1 MENTYH
7 CYANRELSWLRFNER
22 VLEEAEDSRL
32 PLCERLSFLSIFQ
45 SNLDEFFM
53 VRIGSLQDQM
63 LLDNIARENKTNM
76 TSGEQIDAAL
86 AFIHKLTARRD
97 AAYNGLLEQ
106 LAEQGIR
113 LLDFAHM
120 EEESRTELEKLFRQD
135 YLPLLSSFIISKK
148 QAFPFLKNKGI
159 YAVAVLST
167 KAEKKKIGIVPCGN
181 EIFPRLVPVPGR
193 TGCFILSE
201 ELILHFLP
209 LLYKGYKVTSKTLA
223 RITRNADIDA
233 DLIYDEDLN
242 YRDHM
247 AEVVKKRKKLA
258 PVRLEL
264 SREIDEEII
273 QSLCKNLKLD
283 PKRVFE
289 YDSPLDH
296 SFLFQIEDQLRSHTD
311 LFFAP
316 RHPQPS
322 PALDERKP
330 IIPQILEE
338 DKLIHYPYESIR
350 PFLQLL
356 HEAACDPDVVSIKMT
371 LYRLANHSKVVDAL
385 VEAAENGKQVDV
397 LVELKAR
404 FDEENN
410 IEWSRL
416 LERAGCH
423 VVYGIEGLKVHS
435 KLCLITRKTKEGISF
450 ITQIGTGNYNEK
462 TSRLYTDLSFLTVS
476 KEIGLEAT
484 EVFRAL
490 DQGETVDSVKNLL
503 VAPHCLQNR
512 LLNRIDGEI
521 KAAARGEGGYIGI
534 KINSLTD
541 KVLINKLIEA
551 SQAGVYID
559 MVVRGI
565 CCLRAGVPDETEN
578 IHIISIVGRYLEHS
592 RIYIFGQGERAR
604 YYIGSAD
611 WMTRSTLRRVE
622 IAAPV
627 TAPALKARLQ
637 HIFDT
642 MLADNCNARVQ
653 QPDGSYVRRMPGA
666 EIWPRAGDPSVAE
679 TLCTESE
686 ILRRCA
692 FPSSATADPAGWTVA
707 VACAAAFCGLGAAG
721 CFPQPGKRRCLSQ
734 RTAAGRKSRAA
745 RPRNGGAR
753 STRHHDRHPG
763 CGQPER
769 RNAEKRADAL
779 PAVSG
784 ASGCN
789 AVPGACG
796 KESIWPGN
804 PISQPGD

>member
-1 MENTYH
+1 MQTVSFRGCGSTN
-7 CYANRELSWLRFNER
+7 AFWRRQR
-22 VLEEAEDSRL
+22 IPRL

-63 LLDNIARENKTNM
+63 LLDKNARENKTNM

-316 RHPQPS
+316 RHRS
-322 PALDERKP
+322 PALHGRA
-330 IIPQILEE
+330 QA
-338 DKLIHYPYESIR
+338 HHS
-350 PFLQLL
+350 
-356 HEAACDPDVVSIKMT
+356 ADPG
-371 LYRLANHSKVVDAL
+371 R
-385 VEAAENGKQVDV
+385 GQVD
-397 LVELKAR
+397 
-404 FDEENN
+404 
-410 IEWSRL
+410 S
-416 LERAGCH
+416 
-423 VVYGIEGLKVHS
+423 
-435 KLCLITRKTKEGISF
+435 
-450 ITQIGTGNYNEK
+450 
-462 TSRLYTDLSFLTVS
+462 LSV
-476 KEIGLEAT
+476 
-484 EVFRAL
+484 
-490 DQGETVDSVKNLL
+490 
-503 VAPHCLQNR
+503 
-512 LLNRIDGEI
+512 
-521 KAAARGEGGYIGI
+521 
-534 KINSLTD
+534 
-541 KVLINKLIEA
+541 
-551 SQAGVYID
+551 
-559 MVVRGI
+559 
-565 CCLRAGVPDETEN
+565 
-578 IHIISIVGRYLEHS
+578 
-592 RIYIFGQGERAR
+592 
-604 YYIGSAD
+604 
-611 WMTRSTLRRVE
+611 
-622 IAAPV
+622 
-627 TAPALKARLQ
+627 
-637 HIFDT
+637 
-642 MLADNCNARVQ
+642 
-653 QPDGSYVRRMPGA
+653 
-666 EIWPRAGDPSVAE
+666 
-679 TLCTESE
+679 
-686 ILRRCA
+686 
-692 FPSSATADPAGWTVA
+692 
-707 VACAAAFCGLGAAG
+707 
-721 CFPQPGKRRCLSQ
+721 
-734 RTAAGRKSRAA
+734 
-745 RPRNGGAR
+745 
-753 STRHHDRHPG
+753 
-763 CGQPER
+763 
-769 RNAEKRADAL
+769 
-779 PAVSG
+779 
-784 ASGCN
+784 
-789 AVPGACG
+789 
-796 KESIWPGN
+796 
-804 PISQPGD
+804 

>member
-1 MENTYH
+1 MQSAAFRSEKRKRNMENTYH

-63 LLDNIARENKTNM
+63 LLDKNARENKTNM

-462 TSRLYTDLSFLTVS
+462 TSRLYTDLSFLTAS

-551 SQAGVYID
+551 SQAGVHID

-565 CCLRAGVPDETEN
+565 CCLRAGVPDETDN

-592 RIYIFGQGERAR
+592 RIYIFGRGERAR

-627 TAPALKARLQ
+627 TAPTLKARLQ
-637 HIFDT
+637 HIFNT
-642 MLADNCNARVQ
+642 MLADNSNARVQ
-653 QPDGSYVRRMPGA
+653 QPDGNYVRRMPGA
-666 EIWPRAGDPSVAE
+666 D
-679 TLCTESE
+679 
-686 ILRRCA
+686 
-692 FPSSATADPAGWTVA
+692 A
-707 VACAAAFCGLGAAG
+707 VDCQAQFYEEAYQANVHSDL
-721 CFPQPGKRRCLSQ
+721 K
-734 RTAAGRKSRAA
+734 
-745 RPRNGGAR
+745 
-753 STRHHDRHPG
+753 
-763 CGQPER
+763 
-769 RNAEKRADAL
+769 
-779 PAVSG
+779 
-784 ASGCN
+784 
-789 AVPGACG
+789 
-796 KESIWPGN
+796 
-804 PISQPGD
+804 

>member
-22 VLEEAEDSRL
+22 VLEEAEDTRL

-63 LLDNIARENKTNM
+63 LLDKNARENKTNM
-76 TSGEQIDAAL
+76 TSGEQIEAVL
-86 AFIHKLTARRD
+86 ASTHKLTARRD

-120 EEESRTELEKLFRQD
+120 EEESR
-135 YLPLLSSFIISKK
+135 
-148 QAFPFLKNKGI
+148 A
-159 YAVAVLST
+159 
-167 KAEKKKIGIVPCGN
+167 
-181 EIFPRLVPVPGR
+181 
-193 TGCFILSE
+193 

-296 SFLFQIEDQLRSHTD
+296 SFLFQIRDQLRSHTD

-316 RHPQPS
+316 RHPQSS

-330 IIPQILEE
+330 IIPQIMQE
-338 DKLIHYPYESIR
+338 DKLLHYPYESIR

-356 HEAACDPDVVSIKMT
+356 HEAACDPEVVPIKMT

-462 TSRLYTDLSFLTVS
+462 TSRLYTDLSFLTAS

-512 LLNRIDGEI
+512 LLNQIDGETE
-521 KAAARGEGGYIGI
+521 AAARGEGGYIGI

-551 SQAGVYID
+551 SQAGVHID

-592 RIYIFGQGERAR
+592 RIYIFGRGARAR

-666 EIWPRAGDPSVAE
+666 DAVDCQAQFYEDAYQANVH
-679 TLCTESE
+679 
-686 ILRRCA
+686 
-692 FPSSATADPAGWTVA
+692 SS
-707 VACAAAFCGLGAAG
+707 L
-721 CFPQPGKRRCLSQ
+721 K
-734 RTAAGRKSRAA
+734 
-745 RPRNGGAR
+745 
-753 STRHHDRHPG
+753 
-763 CGQPER
+763 
-769 RNAEKRADAL
+769 
-779 PAVSG
+779 
-784 ASGCN
+784 
-789 AVPGACG
+789 
-796 KESIWPGN
+796 
-804 PISQPGD
+804 

>member
-63 LLDNIARENKTNM
+63 LLDKNARENKTNM

-233 DLIYDEDLN
+233 DLIYDED
-242 YRDHM
+242 
-247 AEVVKKRKKLA
+247 
-258 PVRLEL
+258 
-264 SREIDEEII
+264 
-273 QSLCKNLKLD
+273 LKLD

-462 TSRLYTDLSFLTVS
+462 TSRLYTDLSFLTAS

-666 EIWPRAGDPSVAE
+666 DAVDCQAQFYEEAYQANVH
-679 TLCTESE
+679 
-686 ILRRCA
+686 
-692 FPSSATADPAGWTVA
+692 SS
-707 VACAAAFCGLGAAG
+707 L
-721 CFPQPGKRRCLSQ
+721 K
-734 RTAAGRKSRAA
+734 
-745 RPRNGGAR
+745 
-753 STRHHDRHPG
+753 
-763 CGQPER
+763 
-769 RNAEKRADAL
+769 
-779 PAVSG
+779 
-784 ASGCN
+784 
-789 AVPGACG
+789 
-796 KESIWPGN
+796 
-804 PISQPGD
+804 

>member
-1 MENTYH
+1 MQSAAFRSEKRKRNMENTYH

-63 LLDNIARENKTNM
+63 LLDKNARENKTNM

-120 EEESRTELEKLFRQD
+120 EEESRAELEKLFRQD

-167 KAEKKKIGIVPCGN
+167 KAEKKKIGIVPCGS
-181 EIFPRLVPVPGR
+181 EIFPWLVPVPGR

-209 LLYKGYKVTSKTLA
+209 LLYKGYKVSSKTLA

-322 PALDERKP
+322 PTLDERKP
-330 IIPQILEE
+330 IIPQIMQE
-338 DKLIHYPYESIR
+338 DKLLHYPYESIR

-435 KLCLITRKTKEGISF
+435 KLCLITRKTKDGISF

-462 TSRLYTDLSFLTVS
+462 TSRLYTDLSFLTAS
-476 KEIGLEAT
+476 REIGLEAT

-512 LLNRIDGEI
+512 LLNLIDGEI
-521 KAAARGEGGYIGI
+521 EAAARGEGGYIGI

-551 SQAGVYID
+551 SQAGVHID

-565 CCLRAGVPDETEN
+565 CCLRAGVPDETDN

-592 RIYIFGQGERAR
+592 RIYIFGRGERAR

-627 TAPALKARLQ
+627 TAPTLKARLQ
-637 HIFDT
+637 HIFNT
-642 MLADNCNARVQ
+642 MLADNSNARVQ
-653 QPDGSYVRRMPGA
+653 QPDGNYVRRMPGA
-666 EIWPRAGDPSVAE
+666 D
-679 TLCTESE
+679 
-686 ILRRCA
+686 
-692 FPSSATADPAGWTVA
+692 A
-707 VACAAAFCGLGAAG
+707 VDCQAQFYEEAYQANVHSDL
-721 CFPQPGKRRCLSQ
+721 K
-734 RTAAGRKSRAA
+734 
-745 RPRNGGAR
+745 
-753 STRHHDRHPG
+753 
-763 CGQPER
+763 
-769 RNAEKRADAL
+769 
-779 PAVSG
+779 
-784 ASGCN
+784 
-789 AVPGACG
+789 
-796 KESIWPGN
+796 
-804 PISQPGD
+804 

>member
-1 MENTYH
+1 MQSAAFRSEKRKRNMENTYH

-63 LLDNIARENKTNM
+63 LLDKNARENKTNM

-120 EEESRTELEKLFRQD
+120 EEESRAELEKLFRQD

-167 KAEKKKIGIVPCGN
+167 KAEKKKIGIVPCGS

-209 LLYKGYKVTSKTLA
+209 LLYKGYKVSSKTLA

-283 PKRVFE
+283 SKRVFE

-330 IIPQILEE
+330 IIPQIMQE
-338 DKLIHYPYESIR
+338 DKLLHYPYESIR

-423 VVYGIEGLKVHS
+423 VVYGIEGLIVHS
-435 KLCLITRKTKEGISF
+435 KLCLITRKTKDGISF

-462 TSRLYTDLSFLTVS
+462 TSRLYTDLSFLTAS
-476 KEIGLEAT
+476 REIGLEAT

-512 LLNRIDGEI
+512 LLNLIDGEI
-521 KAAARGEGGYIGI
+521 EAAARGEGGYIGI

-551 SQAGVYID
+551 SQAGVHID

-565 CCLRAGVPDETEN
+565 CCLRAGVPDETDN

-592 RIYIFGQGERAR
+592 RIYILGRGERAR

-627 TAPALKARLQ
+627 TAPTLKARLQ
-637 HIFDT
+637 HIFNT
-642 MLADNCNARVQ
+642 MLADNSNARVQ
-653 QPDGSYVRRMPGA
+653 QPDGNYVRRMPGA
-666 EIWPRAGDPSVAE
+666 D
-679 TLCTESE
+679 
-686 ILRRCA
+686 
-692 FPSSATADPAGWTVA
+692 A
-707 VACAAAFCGLGAAG
+707 VDCQAQFYEEAYQANVHSDL
-721 CFPQPGKRRCLSQ
+721 K
-734 RTAAGRKSRAA
+734 
-745 RPRNGGAR
+745 
-753 STRHHDRHPG
+753 
-763 CGQPER
+763 
-769 RNAEKRADAL
+769 
-779 PAVSG
+779 
-784 ASGCN
+784 
-789 AVPGACG
+789 
-796 KESIWPGN
+796 
-804 PISQPGD
+804 

>member
-1 MENTYH
+1 MQSEAFRSEKRKRNMENTYH

-63 LLDNIARENKTNM
+63 LLDKNARENKTNM

-410 IEWSRL
+410 LATAELMRK
-416 LERAGCH
+416 AG
-423 VVYGIEGLKVHS
+423 IDIIFSIPGLKVHA
-435 KLCLITRKTKEGISF
+435 KVALILRKNDKGERLRSYAYVS
-450 ITQIGTGNYNEK
+450 TGNFNEK
-462 TSRLYTDLSFLTVS
+462 TAKIYADIALYTCNKQIVDDMCTLFKVLR
-476 KEIGLEAT
+476 KEVT
-484 EVFRAL
+484 EPRFKRLLIARF
-490 DQGETVDSVKNLL
+490 NLL
-503 VAPHCLQNR
+503 PELKALIQREIDLVKEGKPGRIILKMNALQDTAM
-512 LLNRIDGEI
+512 IDELY
-521 KAAARGEGGYIGI
+521 R
-534 KINSLTD
+534 
-541 KVLINKLIEA
+541 A
-551 SQAGVYID
+551 SEAGVQID
-559 MVVRGI
+559 LIVRGI
-565 CCLRAGVPDETEN
+565 CCLVPGESFSRN
-578 IHIISIVGRYLEHS
+578 IRVTRIVDSFLEHA
-592 RIYIFGQGERAR
+592 RVWYFGNGGDPLVF
-604 YYIGSAD
+604 IGSPD
-611 WMTRSTLRRVE
+611 WMRRNLYRRIEAVTPILDGRLRRE
-622 IAAPV
+622 LTDMLELQLSANR
-627 TAPALKARLQ
+627 KACWVDNQLRN
-637 HIFDT
+637 IF
-642 MLADNCNARVQ
+642 
-653 QPDGSYVRRMPGA
+653 
-666 EIWPRAGDPSVAE
+666 
-679 TLCTESE
+679 
-686 ILRRCA
+686 
-692 FPSSATADPAGWTVA
+692 
-707 VACAAAFCGLGAAG
+707 
-721 CFPQPGKRRCLSQ
+721 KR
-734 RTAAGRKSRAA
+734 K
-745 RPRNGGAR
+745 
-753 STRHHDRHPG
+753 
-763 CGQPER
+763 
-769 RNAEKRADAL
+769 
-779 PAVSG
+779 
-784 ASGCN
+784 
-789 AVPGACG
+789 
-796 KESIWPGN
+796 PGN
-804 PISQPGD
+804 DDVRAQYDFYEYLKNKLAEN

>member
-1 MENTYH
+1 MQSAAFRSEKRKRNMENTYH

-63 LLDNIARENKTNM
+63 LLDKNARENKTNM

-120 EEESRTELEKLFRQD
+120 EEESRAELEKLFRQD

-167 KAEKKKIGIVPCGN
+167 KAEKKKIGIVPCGS

-209 LLYKGYKVTSKTLA
+209 LLYKGYKVSSKTLA

-330 IIPQILEE
+330 IIPQIMQE
-338 DKLIHYPYESIR
+338 DKLLHYPYESIR

-435 KLCLITRKTKEGISF
+435 KLCLITRKTKDGISF

-462 TSRLYTDLSFLTVS
+462 TSRLYTDLSFLTAS
-476 KEIGLEAT
+476 REIGLEAT

-512 LLNRIDGEI
+512 LLNLIDGEI
-521 KAAARGEGGYIGI
+521 EAAARGDIEIRWPVDGEVIADFNHTGTLGIDIGADKGSPVMAVLDGTVHYIGNNNDGYGQFVLVRHNI
-534 KINSLTD
+534 RLPGKPTAPVVIVYGNLS
-541 KVLINKLIEA
+541 KV
-551 SQAGVYID
+551 
-559 MVVRGI
+559 MVRLNESV
-565 CCLRAGVPDETEN
+565 RAGQKIAE
-578 IHIISIVGRYLEHS
+578 VGESSSGVEKLRFEL
-592 RIYIFGQGERAR
+592 RQG
-604 YYIGSAD
+604 
-611 WMTRSTLRRVE
+611 
-622 IAAPV
+622 
-627 TAPALKARLQ
+627 
-637 HIFDT
+637 
-642 MLADNCNARVQ
+642 
-653 QPDGSYVRRMPGA
+653 
-666 EIWPRAGDPSVAE
+666 
-679 TLCTESE
+679 
-686 ILRRCA
+686 
-692 FPSSATADPAGWTVA
+692 
-707 VACAAAFCGLGAAG
+707 
-721 CFPQPGKRRCLSQ
+721 
-734 RTAAGRKSRAA
+734 
-745 RPRNGGAR
+745 
-753 STRHHDRHPG
+753 
-763 CGQPER
+763 GQP
-769 RNAEKRADAL
+769 L
-779 PAVSG
+779 
-784 ASGCN
+784 
-789 AVPGACG
+789 
-796 KESIWPGN
+796 N
-804 PISQPGD
+804 PMLYLQKK

>member
-63 LLDNIARENKTNM
+63 LLDKNARENKTNM
-76 TSGEQIDAAL
+76 TSGEQIDAAM

-97 AAYNGLLEQ
+97 AAYNSLLEH
-106 LAEQGIR
+106 LSEQGIH

-120 EEESRTELEKLFRQD
+120 EEESRAELEKLFRQD
-135 YLPLLSSFIISKK
+135 YLPLLSSFLVSKK
-148 QAFPFLKNKGI
+148 QAFPFLRNKGT

-167 KAEKKKIGIVPCGN
+167 KAEKKKIGIVPCGS

-209 LLYKGYKVTSKTLA
+209 LLYKGYKVSSKTLA

-264 SREIDEEII
+264 SREIDPEII
-273 QSLCKNLKLD
+273 QSLCKSLKLD
-283 PKRVFE
+283 AARVFA
-289 YDSPLDH
+289 YDSPLDQ
-296 SFLFQIEDQLRSHTD
+296 SFLFQIQDQLRSHTD

-330 IIPQILEE
+330 ILPQIMEE
-338 DKLIHYPYESIR
+338 DKLLHYPYESIR
-350 PFLQLL
+350 PFLQML

-435 KLCLITRKTKEGISF
+435 KLCLITRREQGKIRF
-450 ITQIGTGNYNEK
+450 ITQAGTGNYNEK
-462 TSRLYTDLSFLTVS
+462 TATMYTDLSLMTADQA
-476 KEIGLEAT
+476 IGRDANEFFKNMSIGNLE
-484 EVFRAL
+484 
-490 DQGETVDSVKNLL
+490 GKYHHLL
-503 VAPHCLQNR
+503 VAPTSLKSS
-512 LLNRIDGEI
+512 LLAEMDREIAKGPEGRIL
-521 KAAARGEGGYIGI
+521 I
-534 KINSLTD
+534 KINSITD
-541 KVLINKLIEA
+541 YGLMKKLKEA
-551 SQAGVYID
+551 SCAGVQVRMI
-559 MVVRGI
+559 VRGI
-565 CCLRAGVPDETEN
+565 CCLLPELPGKTEN
-578 IHIISIVGRYLEHS
+578 IHITSIVGRFLEHS
-592 RIYIFGQGERAR
+592 RIYCFGQGSQERM
-604 YYIGSAD
+604 YIASAD
-611 WMTRSTLRRVE
+611 FMTRNTERRVE
-622 IAAPV
+622 VACPIYDLSVRRKIHQILDACLKD
-627 TAPALKARLQ
+627 TLKARQ
-637 HIFDT
+637 
-642 MLADNCNARVQ
+642 MRS
-653 QPDGSYVRRMPGA
+653 DGSYCRRPPEPPFDSQQFLLEQAIRDAKEEQRQPDMPQ
-666 EIWPRAGDPSVAE
+666 
-679 TLCTESE
+679 ESGGFLNW
-686 ILRRCA
+686 LRRT
-692 FPSSATADPAGWTVA
+692 FR
-707 VACAAAFCGLGAAG
+707 LG
-721 CFPQPGKRRCLSQ
+721 QEQ
-734 RTAAGRKSRAA
+734 
-745 RPRNGGAR
+745 
-753 STRHHDRHPG
+753 
-763 CGQPER
+763 
-769 RNAEKRADAL
+769 
-779 PAVSG
+779 
-784 ASGCN
+784 
-789 AVPGACG
+789 
-796 KESIWPGN
+796 
-804 PISQPGD
+804 

>member
-63 LLDNIARENKTNM
+63 LLDKNARENKTNM

-385 VEAAENGKQVDV
+385 VEAAELQELALTYNEVYRENQETQKLIRHEAEHDALTDALNRGAFEKILNIYEGGEKPFAMIICDIDIFKQVNDLHGHTV
-397 LVELKAR
+397 GDLILRKVA
-404 FDEENN
+404 
-410 IEWSRL
+410 RL
-416 LERAGCH
+416 LTTTFRSIDYVCRIGGDEFAVIMVNAGR
-423 VVYGIEGLKVHS
+423 E
-435 KLCLITRKTKEGISF
+435 
-450 ITQIGTGNYNEK
+450 
-462 TSRLYTDLSFLTVS
+462 LSHTVS
-476 KEIGLEAT
+476 
-484 EVFRAL
+484 
-490 DQGETVDSVKNLL
+490 D
-503 VAPHCLQNR
+503 
-512 LLNRIDGEI
+512 
-521 KAAARGEGGYIGI
+521 
-534 KINSLTD
+534 KIE
-541 KVLINKLIEA
+541 LIN
-551 SQAGVYID
+551 D
-559 MVVRGI
+559 
-565 CCLRAGVPDETEN
+565 
-578 IHIISIVGRYLEHS
+578 
-592 RIYIFGQGERAR
+592 
-604 YYIGSAD
+604 
-611 WMTRSTLRRVE
+611 
-622 IAAPV
+622 
-627 TAPALKARLQ
+627 ALSNP
-637 HIFDT
+637 T
-642 MLADNCNARVQ
+642 
-653 QPDGSYVRRMPGA
+653 DG
-666 EIWPRAGDPSVAE
+666 
-679 TLCTESE
+679 
-686 ILRRCA
+686 
-692 FPSSATADPAGWTVA
+692 
-707 VACAAAFCGLGAAG
+707 
-721 CFPQPGKRRCLSQ
+721 
-734 RTAAGRKSRAA
+734 
-745 RPRNGGAR
+745 
-753 STRHHDRHPG
+753 
-763 CGQPER
+763 
-769 RNAEKRADAL
+769 L
-779 PAVSG
+779 PAVSLSVG
-784 ASGCN
+784 VAFTDREN
-789 AVPGACG
+789 PG
-796 KESIWPGN
+796 ESIFKDADQALYRVKQNGKHDC
-804 PISQPGD
+804 GFY

>member
-63 LLDNIARENKTNM
+63 LLDKNARENKTNM

-462 TSRLYTDLSFLTVS
+462 TSELYTDYSFITADPVIGEEASNVFQNLAVQRLTEDSS
-476 KEIGLEAT
+476 KM
-484 EVFRAL
+484 
-490 DQGETVDSVKNLL
+490 L
-503 VAPHCLQNR
+503 VAPLR
-512 LLNRIDGEI
+512 FKSVLLEEMDHLI
-521 KAAARGEGGYIGI
+521 AAARMGRPASMIL
-534 KINSLTD
+534 KNNSISDRDIIL
-541 KVLINKLIEA
+541 KLQEA
-551 SQAGVYID
+551 SCAGVRID
-559 MVVRGI
+559 MIVRGI
-565 CCLRAGVPDETEN
+565 CCVRAEVPGKTEN
-578 IHIISIVGRYLEHS
+578 LHIRSLVGRYLEHGRIYS
-592 RIYIFGQGERAR
+592 FFDGVHTRIYIASGDFL
-604 YYIGSAD
+604 
-611 WMTRSTLRRVE
+611 TRNTECRVE
-622 IAAPV
+622 VGVRVDDPV
-627 TAPALKARLQ
+627 LVQKLTDILQ
-637 HIFDT
+637 
-642 MLADNCNARVQ
+642 LQLRDNVNAREMR
-653 QPDGSYVRRMPGA
+653 PDGSYQKVKPA
-666 EIWPRAGDPSVAE
+666 EGEALVNGQMDMYELLRDDWTGKVPACEKTSQAAVEAPTAPLTAE
-679 TLCTESE
+679 APAAEQPAAE
-686 ILRRCA
+686 PEA
-692 FPSSATADPAGWTVA
+692 KAVEFPVQKQEPKKAPESSAPIHLDAAPKPEEHDHFDELEQMVNRKKPAPRPASVPKPA
-707 VACAAAFCGLGAAG
+707 KPAIAEAPA
-721 CFPQPGKRRCLSQ
+721 Q
-734 RTAAGRKSRAA
+734 KSRLKQFL
-745 RPRNGGAR
+745 
-753 STRHHDRHPG
+753 DLFKF
-763 CGQPER
+763 R
-769 RNAEKRADAL
+769 R
-779 PAVSG
+779 
-784 ASGCN
+784 
-789 AVPGACG
+789 
-796 KESIWPGN
+796 
-804 PISQPGD
+804 

>member
-1 MENTYH
+1 MQSEAFRSEKRKRNMENTYH
-7 CYANRELSWLRFNER
+7 CYVNRELSWLRFNER

-63 LLDNIARENKTNM
+63 LLDKNARENKTNM

-209 LLYKGYKVTSKTLA
+209 LLYKGYKVTS
-223 RITRNADIDA
+223 
-233 DLIYDEDLN
+233 
-242 YRDHM
+242 
-247 AEVVKKRKKLA
+247 KKLA

-462 TSRLYTDLSFLTVS
+462 TSRLYTDLSFLTAS
-476 KEIGLEAT
+476 KEIGLDAT

-666 EIWPRAGDPSVAE
+666 DAVDCQAQFYEEAYQANVH
-679 TLCTESE
+679 
-686 ILRRCA
+686 
-692 FPSSATADPAGWTVA
+692 SS
-707 VACAAAFCGLGAAG
+707 L
-721 CFPQPGKRRCLSQ
+721 K
-734 RTAAGRKSRAA
+734 
-745 RPRNGGAR
+745 
-753 STRHHDRHPG
+753 
-763 CGQPER
+763 
-769 RNAEKRADAL
+769 
-779 PAVSG
+779 
-784 ASGCN
+784 
-789 AVPGACG
+789 
-796 KESIWPGN
+796 
-804 PISQPGD
+804 

>member
-63 LLDNIARENKTNM
+63 LLDKNARENKTNM

-97 AAYNGLLEQ
+97 ADYNGLLEQ

-120 EEESRTELEKLFRQD
+120 EEESRAELEKLFRQD
-135 YLPLLSSFIISKK
+135 YLPLLSSFIVSKK
-148 QAFPFLKNKGI
+148 QAFPFLKSKGI

-167 KAEKKKIGIVPCGN
+167 KAEKKKIGIVPCGS

-209 LLYKGYKVTSKTLA
+209 LLYKGYKVSSKTLA

-264 SREIDEEII
+264 SREIDAEII
-273 QSLCKNLKLD
+273 QSLCKSLKLN
-283 PKRVFE
+283 PQRVFE

-296 SFLFQIEDQLRSHTD
+296 SFLFQIQDQLRSHTD

-322 PALDERKP
+322 PALDERRP

-338 DKLIHYPYESIR
+338 DKLLHYPYESIR

-435 KLCLITRKTKEGISF
+435 KLCLITRKTTDGISF

-462 TSRLYTDLSFLTVS
+462 TSRLYTDLSFLTAS
-476 KEIGLEAT
+476 REIGLEAT

-512 LLNRIDGEI
+512 LLDLMDGEI
-521 KAAARGEGGYIGI
+521 GAAARGEGGYIGI

-551 SQAGVYID
+551 SQAGVHID

-565 CCLRAGVPDETEN
+565 CCLRAGVPDETDN
-578 IHIISIVGRYLEHS
+578 IRILSIVGRYLEHS
-592 RIYIFGQGERAR
+592 RIYIFGRG
-604 YYIGSAD
+604 GSAHIYTSNGHPTVGGVFYGFSD
-611 WMTRSTLRRVE
+611 ALHPARAGRQARRFGGPGGRMQPVFPAAGQRAGPGPAAQPARRPGC
-622 IAAPV
+622 AAP
-627 TAPALKARLQ
+627 A
-637 HIFDT
+637 
-642 MLADNCNARVQ
+642 
-653 QPDGSYVRRMPGA
+653 
-666 EIWPRAGDPSVAE
+666 AGDPAQRAVRRAHDRRHPRG
-679 TLCTESE
+679 LPSE
-686 ILRRCA
+686 ECGGVSQRAGARR
-692 FPSSATADPAGWTVA
+692 DGRIRAGA
-707 VACAAAFCGLGAAG
+707 VLHRAAA
-721 CFPQPGKRRCLSQ
+721 PQPPARPGRLRGRPRPCRL
-734 RTAAGRKSRAA
+734 AGRCPLRLSDCKFFKEFSI
-745 RPRNGGAR
+745 
-753 STRHHDRHPG
+753 
-763 CGQPER
+763 
-769 RNAEKRADAL
+769 
-779 PAVSG
+779 SG
-784 ASGCN
+784 
-789 AVPGACG
+789 
-796 KESIWPGN
+796 
-804 PISQPGD
+804 

>member
-1 MENTYH
+1 MKSAAFRSEKRKRNMENTYH

-63 LLDNIARENKTNM
+63 LLDKNARENKTNM

-120 EEESRTELEKLFRQD
+120 EEESRAELEKLFRQD

-167 KAEKKKIGIVPCGN
+167 KAEKKKIGIVPCGS

-209 LLYKGYKVTSKTLA
+209 LLYKGYKVSSKTLA

-330 IIPQILEE
+330 IIPQIMQE
-338 DKLIHYPYESIR
+338 DKLLHYPYESIR

-435 KLCLITRKTKEGISF
+435 KLCLITRKTKDGISF

-462 TSRLYTDLSFLTVS
+462 TSRLYTDLSFLTAS
-476 KEIGLEAT
+476 REIGLEAT
-484 EVFRAL
+484 EIFRAL

-512 LLNRIDGEI
+512 LLNLIDGEI
-521 KAAARGEGGYIGI
+521 EAAAREEGGYIGI

-551 SQAGVYID
+551 SQAGVHID
-559 MVVRGI
+559 MMVRGI
-565 CCLRAGVPDETEN
+565 CCLRAGVPDETDN

-592 RIYIFGQGERAR
+592 RIYIFGRGERAR

-627 TAPALKARLQ
+627 TAPTLKARLQ
-637 HIFDT
+637 HIFNT
-642 MLADNCNARVQ
+642 MLADNSNARVQ
-653 QPDGSYVRRMPGA
+653 QPDGNYVRRMPGA
-666 EIWPRAGDPSVAE
+666 D
-679 TLCTESE
+679 
-686 ILRRCA
+686 
-692 FPSSATADPAGWTVA
+692 A
-707 VACAAAFCGLGAAG
+707 VDCQAQFYEEAYQANVHSDL
-721 CFPQPGKRRCLSQ
+721 K
-734 RTAAGRKSRAA
+734 
-745 RPRNGGAR
+745 
-753 STRHHDRHPG
+753 
-763 CGQPER
+763 
-769 RNAEKRADAL
+769 
-779 PAVSG
+779 
-784 ASGCN
+784 
-789 AVPGACG
+789 
-796 KESIWPGN
+796 
-804 PISQPGD
+804 

>member
-1 MENTYH
+1 MQAFEVFIRGKGKRNMENTYH

-63 LLDNIARENKTNM
+63 LLDKNARENKTNM

-120 EEESRTELEKLFRQD
+120 EEESRAELEKLFRQD

-167 KAEKKKIGIVPCGN
+167 KAEKKKIGIVPCGS

-209 LLYKGYKVTSKTLA
+209 LLYKGYKVSSKTLA

-330 IIPQILEE
+330 IIPQIMQE
-338 DKLIHYPYESIR
+338 DKLLHYPYESIR

-410 IEWSRL
+410 LATAEMMQA
-416 LERAGCH
+416 AGIKII
-423 VVYGIEGLKVHS
+423 YSIPGLKVHA
-435 KLCLITRKTKEGISF
+435 KVALIRRRGLNGEKIPSYAYIS
-450 ITQIGTGNYNEK
+450 TGNFNEK
-462 TSRLYTDLSFLTVS
+462 TATLYADCGLFTCR
-476 KEIGLEAT
+476 KEIVADLYNL
-484 EVFRAL
+484 FRTL
-490 DQGETVDSVKNLL
+490 QGKEDPKFTTLL
-503 VAPHCLQNR
+503 VARFNLIPELNR
-512 LLNRIDGEI
+512 LIDREISLADEGKQGRIILKMNALQDPTMI
-521 KAAARGEGGYIGI
+521 DRLY
-534 KINSLTD
+534 
-541 KVLINKLIEA
+541 EA
-551 SQAGVYID
+551 SEHGVQID
-559 MVVRGI
+559 LIVRGI
-565 CCLRAGVPDETEN
+565 CCLIPGQSYSRN
-578 IHIISIVGRYLEHS
+578 IRVTRIVDSFLEHA
-592 RIYIFGQGERAR
+592 RIWYFGNDGTPKVFM
-604 YYIGSAD
+604 GSPD
-611 WMTRSTLRRVE
+611 WMRRNLYRRIEAITPVLAPDLRDNLIE
-622 IAAPV
+622 MLDI
-627 TAPALKARLQ
+627 Q
-637 HIFDT
+637 
-642 MLADNCNARVQ
+642 LADNQKACWVDDKLQNIFKKRT
-653 QPDGSYVRRMPGA
+653 PG
-666 EIWPRAGDPSVAE
+666 
-679 TLCTESE
+679 T
-686 ILRRCA
+686 
-692 FPSSATADPAGWTVA
+692 
-707 VACAAAFCGLGAAG
+707 
-721 CFPQPGKRRCLSQ
+721 
-734 RTAAGRKSRAA
+734 
-745 RPRNGGAR
+745 
-753 STRHHDRHPG
+753 
-763 CGQPER
+763 
-769 RNAEKRADAL
+769 
-779 PAVSG
+779 PAVRAQYTFYDWLNKTNS
-784 ASGCN
+784 
-789 AVPGACG
+789 
-796 KESIWPGN
+796 
-804 PISQPGD
+804 

>member
-1 MENTYH
+1 MQSEAFRSEKRKRNMENTYH

-63 LLDNIARENKTNM
+63 LLDKNARENKTNM

-296 SFLFQIEDQLRSHTD
+296 SFLFQIEDQLRSHTA

-462 TSRLYTDLSFLTVS
+462 TSRLYTDLSFLTAS

-637 HIFDT
+637 HILDT
-642 MLADNCNARVQ
+642 MLADNSNARVQ

-666 EIWPRAGDPSVAE
+666 DAVDCQAQFYEEAYQANVH
-679 TLCTESE
+679 
-686 ILRRCA
+686 
-692 FPSSATADPAGWTVA
+692 SS
-707 VACAAAFCGLGAAG
+707 L
-721 CFPQPGKRRCLSQ
+721 K
-734 RTAAGRKSRAA
+734 
-745 RPRNGGAR
+745 
-753 STRHHDRHPG
+753 
-763 CGQPER
+763 
-769 RNAEKRADAL
+769 
-779 PAVSG
+779 
-784 ASGCN
+784 
-789 AVPGACG
+789 
-796 KESIWPGN
+796 
-804 PISQPGD
+804 